1 MEYTI
6 HRISLDIHTAKSQA
20 TLRVKQYDTSRKLH
34 ITLCEGGLPYH
45 IATDCTATFSAI
57 KADDKYIHNTCQ
69 IDGNTIEYTFTEQT
83 TAAVGATECEIAL
96 YNNKGQRITS
106 PHFTIIVEE
115 RVYNGEEIVSSSE
128 ANVLNDLIDRAEVAV
143 DNAEKVVDSIYHY
156 VESNFANAFKGNM
169 SGAIVQA
176 DDVSPVEH
184 IVGCKV
190 RCRNLYNNLLDYTKT
205 HESEW
210 TYENGTLYVANYYVN
225 KFIALEEGKTYTFS
239 YNSTKTGGNGGGIY
253 LRAYNESKNGYEYI
267 NYNSYTESTVI
278 TFTMPIG
285 HPMLRLTFYGDT
297 APSTY
302 SATYTDIMLE
312 EGSKATGYVPY
323 IEDFS
328 SVKVTRCGKNLI
340 PFPYYQ
346 TKSTANG
353 GTITVQDD
361 GGVAF
366 SGIPT
371 GYVGVPIYKGEAL
384 VRSGNITLST
394 AGNGK
399 NYLVL
404 FYMYNESGELMSTK
418 STTGK
423 PLTLNMDDYPAIT
436 DWNIT
441 CARAVSDVEIS
452 GVIYPMIEIGT
463 TATEYES
470 YSATTHAVS
479 PDGTVNGLKSVSP
492 TMTITTD
499 NANAVVEI
507 EYNRDSNK
515 VVKGLYDL
523 IMQETVVNTKVS
535 SVKLLADAWEGDASP
550 YSQAVSIPGVTENSM
565 VDLTPSVEQLAVFH
579 NKDLAFV
586 TENVGGVVTVYAIG
600 QKPTNDYTIPV
611 AITEVKA

>member
-190 RCRNLYNNLLDYTKT
+190 RSKNLISPPYHSSTHTKDGITFVINDDGSVNVNGTATAKVIFYFQSYNTKIKLRRGESYVLSGCPGTGSSSTYMLQGTNSSVYLTDIGNGKTFTAREDGDDSYYFYIVVYEGTTMNNLLFKPQL
-205 HESEW
+205 EV
-210 TYENGTLYVANYYVN
+210 GT
-225 KFIALEEGKTYTFS
+225 E
-239 YNSTKTGGNGGGIY
+239 
-253 LRAYNESKNGYEYI
+253 
-267 NYNSYTESTVI
+267 
-278 TFTMPIG
+278 
-285 HPMLRLTFYGDT
+285 
-297 APSTY
+297 
-302 SATYTDIMLE
+302 
-312 EGSKATGYVPY
+312 
-323 IEDFS
+323 
-328 SVKVTRCGKNLI
+328 
-340 PFPYYQ
+340 
-346 TKSTANG
+346 
-353 GTITVQDD
+353 
-361 GGVAF
+361 
-366 SGIPT
+366 
-371 GYVGVPIYKGEAL
+371 
-384 VRSGNITLST
+384 
-394 AGNGK
+394 
-399 NYLVL
+399 
-404 FYMYNESGELMSTK
+404 
-418 STTGK
+418 
-423 PLTLNMDDYPAIT
+423 
-436 DWNIT
+436 
-441 CARAVSDVEIS
+441 
-452 GVIYPMIEIGT
+452 
-463 TATEYES
+463 ATEYVS
-470 YSATTHAVS
+470 YIKDLSTIKLSRNGEEFSVS
-479 PDGTVNGLKSVSP
+479 PDGTVNGLKSVYP
-492 TMTITTD
+492 TMIVTTD
-499 NANAVVEI
+499 NVDAVVEI
-507 EYNRDSNK
+507 DYNRDSNK

-535 SVKLLADAWEGDASP
+535 SVKLLADAWVGDKSP
-550 YSQAVSIPGVTENSM
+550 YSQVVSIPGVTENSM